1 MHKGDELRMRKQD
14 TAQSGEFVLAIY
26 DGLPTV
32 KIYFEDEDGSKWLVP
47 GDETRD
53 AMRINA
59 DHSCS
64 IIGVAT
70 AWIKQCRAVSP
81 EDCAKAVKAIRSS
94 KK

>member
-1 MHKGDELRMRKQD
+1 M
-14 TAQSGEFVLAIY
+14 
-26 DGLPTV
+26 
-32 KIYFEDEDGSKWLVP
+32 P

-70 AWIKQCRAVSP
+70 AWIKQCRAISP